1 LGIGYCKFGYGFPA
15 FGNRLQRFTL
25 KKINEALI
33 YFGYNVAWKIV
44 RLLPAKTAYGLADRF
59 ADYLYGRN
67 GKAIVRLR
75 SNYQRVRP
83 ELDSDEIE
91 FLVSAGMR
99 SYLRYW
105 CDTFRFP
112 SWSKEDLISST
123 TCTNEDFLR
132 EPIAAKRGCIVALPH
147 AGNWDHAGA
156 YFCTTGIQFTTVAE
170 HLKPEKLFRK
180 FLEYRTKIGME
191 VLDLNSRSIAT
202 LSQRLRSGK
211 LVALVADRDLSK
223 NGIPVKFFGDGAQMP
238 GGPALLAIQTG
249 ADLITAYVKYEK
261 SGIHIL
267 FEGAIKVP
275 ESGSV
280 NEKAAAMTQIMAD
293 RFAKQIAVNTVDWH
307 MLQRIW
313 VDSDA

>member
-1 LGIGYCKFGYGFPA
+1 MDIGNRKFNNGFPA
-15 FGNRLQRFTL
+15 LNNCLQGRTL
-25 KKINEALI
+25 KKLNDALI
-33 YFGYNVAWKIV
+33 YSVYNFAWKIV
-44 RLLPAKTAYGLADRF
+44 RLLPAKTAYVMADRV
-59 ADYLYGRN
+59 ADFLYGRN

-75 SNYQRVRP
+75 SNYRRVRP
-83 ELDSDEIE
+83 ELDPDQLE

-112 SWSKEDLISST
+112 SWDRANVISST
-123 TCTNEDFLR
+123 TCTNENFLR

-147 AGNWDHAGA
+147 SGNWDHAGA
-156 YFCTTGIQFTTVAE
+156 YFCATGIQLTTVAE
-170 HLKPEKLFRK
+170 HVKPEKLFRK
-180 FLEYRTKIGME
+180 FLGYRTKIGME
-191 VLDLNSRSIAT
+191 VLDLDSRSIAT
-202 LSQRLRSGK
+202 LAQRLRSGK

-261 SGIHIL
+261 AGIHII
-267 FEGAIKVP
+267 FEGAIEVP
-275 ESGSV
+275 EFGSV

-293 RFAKQIAVNTVDWH
+293 RFAKQISAHTVDWH

-313 VDSDA
+313 VDSNA

>member
-1 LGIGYCKFGYGFPA
+1 MI
-15 FGNRLQRFTL
+15 
-25 KKINEALI
+25 KINETLI
-33 YFGYNVAWKIV
+33 YFGYNCAWKIV
-44 RLLPAKTAYGLADRF
+44 RLLPAKAAYRLADRF
-59 ADYLYGRN
+59 ADFLYGRN
-67 GKAIVRLR
+67 GMGIIRLR
-75 SNYQRVRP
+75 GNYQRVHP
-83 ELDSDEIE
+83 ELNSDDLE

-112 SWSKEDLISST
+112 SWDKASLIANT
-123 TCTNEDFLR
+123 TCTNENFLR

-156 YFCTTGIQFTTVAE
+156 YFCATGIALTTVVE
-170 HLKPEKLFRK
+170 HVKPEKLFRK

-191 VLDLNSRSIAT
+191 VLDLNLRSIAI

-261 SGIHIL
+261 SGIHII

-293 RFAKQIAVNTVDWH
+293 RFSKHIFANTVDWH

-313 VDSDA
+313 IDTNG